1 MQITRKITNAW
12 QRLVASM
19 KVAFGRLTGNRR
31 VATQGRSDQV
41 KARVKDARENVRVW
55 RRKWVRS

>member
-1 MQITRKITNAW
+1 MHIMRRVTNAW
-12 QRLVASM
+12 QRLVGSL
-19 KVAFGRLTGNRR
+19 KVAIGRLSGNQR

>member
-1 MQITRKITNAW
+1 MQIMRRITNAW
-12 QRLVASM
+12 QRLVGSL
-19 KVAFGRLTGNRR
+19 KVAYGRLTGNRR

-41 KARVKDARENVRVW
+41 KARVKDARDNARVW